1 MQVQLHPPCLRTKE
15 ERRLTKF
22 PEHCQMWEGGGGLGP
37 RAGGIPVRSEP
48 EALPAQ
54 ALRPPVFCVE
64 PQGGES
70 STTGAGRQLEELHEQ
85 RP

>member
-1 MQVQLHPPCLRTKE
+1 MPGALPDV
-15 ERRLTKF
+15 
-22 PEHCQMWEGGGGLGP
+22 GGW
-37 RAGGIPVRSEP
+37 RGIPVRSEP

-70 STTGAGRQLEELHEQ
+70 STIGAGRQLEELHEQ